1 MADYTGTIK
10 DFIENEMISNN
21 PGTILSISDSLIE
34 NGIVDSLGVQ
44 VLIAY
49 LEKKFGI
56 SVADNDIIPEN
67 FDTISSVA
75 NLVNLKL
82 NGIR

>member
-49 LEKKFGI
+49 LEKEFGI